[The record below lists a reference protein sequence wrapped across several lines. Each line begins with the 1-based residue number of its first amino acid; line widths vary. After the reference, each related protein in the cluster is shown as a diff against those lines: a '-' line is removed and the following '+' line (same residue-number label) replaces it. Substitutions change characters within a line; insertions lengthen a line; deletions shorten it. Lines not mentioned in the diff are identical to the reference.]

1 MKTTSFLHQHAII
14 GTLYAGAVLCM
25 ATAASAQNLFVTS
38 CINPGSIYEY
48 TPGGAQSTFAS
59 TGLNYPYG
67 LAFDSAGDLFVANSL
82 DDAGTGGYVTEITP
96 GGVQSTIPSGPDPK
110 ALAFNSS
117 DNLFETDYHSGNIY
131 EYTPGGALSIFA
143 TVTPAPQ
150 ALAFNSAGDLFV
162 GTGYGSGNESITEI
176 TPNGTQ
182 STFATGLSYIA
193 GLAFNSAG
201 DLFEADGGS
210 GNIYEF
216 TPGGMQSTFA
226 SLPNPNDLAFN
237 SAGDLFV
244 TAGGNIYEYTSGGVQ
259 STFASGIDGAEGLAF
274 QGVTLPVPEP
284 STLALLAVGASAAVL
299 RLRRKA

>member
-1 MKTTSFLHQHAII
+1 MNQLSCAAACAGVFLLLTCI
-14 GTLYAGAVLCM
+14 
-25 ATAASAQNLFVTS
+25 ATPAQNLFVTS

-48 TPGGAQSTFAS
+48 TPGGTPSTFAS

-67 LAFDSAGDLFVANSL
+67 LAFDSAGNLFVANSL
-82 DDAGTGGYVTEITP
+82 DDAGVGGYVTKITP

-117 DNLFETDYHSGNIY
+117 GDLFETDYHSGNIY
-131 EYTPGGALSIFA
+131 KYSSGGVLSIFA

-162 GTGYGSGNESITEI
+162 GTGYGSGNESITRI

-182 STFATGLSYIA
+182 STFATGLSYIT

-201 DLFEADGGS
+201 DLFEADNS

-216 TPGGMQSTFA
+216 TPGGVRSTFA

-244 TAGGNIYEYTSGGVQ
+244 AAGGDIYKYTPGGVQ
-259 STFASGIDGAEGLAF
+259 STFASGINAAQGLAV

-284 STLALLAVGASAAVL
+284 SLLALVSGGIIASFMY
-299 RLRRKA
+299 RRPRFRA